1 MPKMI
6 SFETPKSILE
16 TVTMIETVATE
27 MMRPA
32 ARYYDEHEHE
42 TPWDYINFMH
52 QALQATGGLTMA
64 PGPSTKDGTPRQDYQ
79 RLAHYVEALSWGDA
93 GLYLCTPRGGL
104 GAAAVSATG
113 TPEQK
118 ARFLE
123 RFNGE
128 KPVFSSMAITEPQAG
143 SDTAAIKTTAVRE
156 GDQWVL
162 NGEKIFV
169 TGGQKSLEDTPGF
182 VVVWATINPAAGREG
197 IRSFVVEAG
206 TPGCT
211 VTKVEKK
218 LGIRA
223 SDTTAILLNDCRVP
237 LGNMLGDLEAK
248 PRSGEGYK
256 GVLRT
261 FEATRPLV
269 AASALGIARA
279 ALEFLKEAL
288 AEQGVEIRYGL
299 PRSRMTNLE
308 REVTDMEIRLRSAW
322 LLTLRAVW
330 MADNKLPIN
339 AEASMSK
346 IKAGDVVVQITQRA
360 VELLGPVGYSRRH
373 LLEKWFRD
381 AKINDLYEGTGQINR
396 LIVARRILGYGRKEL
411 D

>member
-1 MPKMI
+1 MI
-6 SFETPKSILE
+6 SFETPEPILE
-16 TVTMIETVATE
+16 TVTMIKAVATE

-42 TPWDYINFMH
+42 SPWDYINFMH
-52 QALQATGGLTMA
+52 AALRAAGGLTMA
-64 PGPSTKDGTPRQDYQ
+64 PSPSIEEGTPRQDYQ
-79 RLAHYVEALSWGDA
+79 RLAHYIEALSWGDA

-128 KPVFSSMAITEPQAG
+128 QPVFSSMAITEPQAG
-143 SDTAAIKTTAVRE
+143 SDTAAIKTTAVRD
-156 GDQWVL
+156 GDHWVL

-169 TGGQKSLEDTPGF
+169 TGGRKSLEDTPGF
-182 VVVWATINPAAGREG
+182 VVVWATIDPAAGREG

-206 TPGCT
+206 TSGCT

-223 SDTTAILLNDCRVP
+223 SDTAAILLNNCRVP
-237 LGNMLGDLEAK
+237 LGNLLGNLEAQE
-248 PRSGEGYK
+248 RSVEGYK

-308 REVTDMEIRLRSAW
+308 REVTDMEIMLRSAW

-330 MADNKLPIN
+330 MADSQVPIN
-339 AEASMSK
+339 SEASMSK
-346 IKAGDVVVQITQRA
+346 IKAGDAVVRITQKA
-360 VELLGPVGYSRRH
+360 VELLGPIGYSREH

-411 D
+411 N

>member
-1 MPKMI
+1 MI
-6 SFETPKSILE
+6 SFEIPEAIVD
-16 TVTMIETVATE
+16 TVTMIEAVATE

-42 TPWDYINFMH
+42 SPWDYINFMH
-52 QALQATGGLTMA
+52 EALRAAGGLTMA
-64 PGPSTKDGTPRQDYQ
+64 PSPSSKDGTPRQDYQ
-79 RLAHYVEALSWGDA
+79 RLAHYIEALSWGDA

-128 KPVFSSMAITEPQAG
+128 QPVFSSMAITEPQAG
-143 SDTAAIKTTAVRE
+143 SDTAAIKTTAVRDNE
-156 GDQWVL
+156 HWVL

-169 TGGQKSLEDTPGF
+169 TGGRKSLVDTPGF
-182 VVVWATINPAAGREG
+182 VVVWATIDPAAGREG

-211 VTKVEKK
+211 VTKLEKK

-223 SDTTAILLNDCRVP
+223 SDTAAILLNDCRVP
-237 LGNMLGDLEAK
+237 LGNMLGSLEAK
-248 PRSGEGYK
+248 ARSVEGYK

-288 AEQGVEIRYGL
+288 AEQGAEIRYGL

-308 REVTDMEIRLRSAW
+308 REVIDMEIMLRSAW
-322 LLTLRAVW
+322 LLTIRAVW
-330 MADNKLPIN
+330 MADNQVPIN

-346 IKAGDVVVQITQRA
+346 IKAGDAVVRITQRA
-360 VELLGPVGYSRRH
+360 VELLGPMGYSREH

-396 LIVARRILGYGRKEL
+396 LIVARRMLGYGRKEL
-411 D
+411 N

>member
-1 MPKMI
+1 MI

-16 TVTMIETVATE
+16 TVTMIESVATE

-42 TPWDYINFMH
+42 SPWDYINFMH
-52 QALQATGGLTMA
+52 QALRAAGGLTMA
-64 PGPSTKDGTPRQDYQ
+64 PSPSSKEGSPRQDYQ

-118 ARFLE
+118 ARLLE

-128 KPVFSSMAITEPQAG
+128 QPVFSAMAITEPQAG
-143 SDTAAIKTTAVRE
+143 SDTAAIKTTAVRD
-156 GDQWVL
+156 GDHWVL

-169 TGGQKSLEDTPGF
+169 TGGRKSLVDTPGF
-182 VVVWATINPAAGREG
+182 VVVWATIDPAAGREG

-211 VTKVEKK
+211 VTKLEQK

-223 SDTTAILLNDCRVP
+223 SDTAAILLNDCRVP
-237 LGNMLGDLEAK
+237 LDNMLGSLEVKA
-248 PRSGEGYK
+248 RSVEGYK

-288 AEQGVEIRYGL
+288 AEQGAEIRYGL

-308 REVTDMEIRLRSAW
+308 REVIEMEIMLRSAW
-322 LLTLRAVW
+322 LLTIRAVW
-330 MADNKLPIN
+330 MADNQVPIN

-346 IKAGDVVVQITQRA
+346 IKAGDAVVRITQRA
-360 VELLGPVGYSRRH
+360 VELLGPMGYSRQH

-396 LIVARRILGYGRKEL
+396 LVVARRILGYGRKEL
-411 D
+411 N

>member
-1 MPKMI
+1 MI

-16 TVTMIETVATE
+16 TVTMIEAVATE

-169 TGGQKSLEDTPGF
+169 TGGRKSLEDTPGF

-308 REVTDMEIRLRSAW
+308 REVTDMEIGLRSAW

-360 VELLGPVGYSRRH
+360 VELLGPMGYSRGH

-396 LIVARRILGYGRKEL
+396 LIVARRILGYSRKEL
-411 D
+411 N